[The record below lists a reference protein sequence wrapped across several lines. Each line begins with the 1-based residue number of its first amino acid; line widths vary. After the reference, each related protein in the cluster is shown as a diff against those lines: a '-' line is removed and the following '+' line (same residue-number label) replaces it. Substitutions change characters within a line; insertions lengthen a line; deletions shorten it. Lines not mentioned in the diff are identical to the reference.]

1 MNIYGAAVA
10 SIMCYILSSGLNLIS
25 LRGRIQFE
33 IGVKR
38 IASVFL
44 ASGLAVAIM
53 VGVYNLFNLITTPNL
68 SFIFAGVTAAVI
80 YAFALLVLPVFTMDE
95 MKYVPYGQKL
105 CLIKSKFRIKA
116 LDDEVLK

>member
-1 MNIYGAAVA
+1 MNIYGAAVV

-33 IGVKR
+33 IGAKR

-53 VGVYNLFNLITTPNL
+53 VGVYNLFNLITTANL